1 MFTPKEINELYY
13 WFYPNNSEKIN
24 ENNLNTYLEQCKLFK
39 IKTKNN
45 IFENVLKEFADRI
58 VTNYK
63 KIKKDE
69 RDNIVLQKY
78 IEKELKSQF
87 NIDCLIEENNV
98 YLDKIKDLLLAK
110 SKISEF
116 NILNKTTLYGSKKDY
131 TYNSEPI
138 YIA

>member
-63 KIKKDE
+63 KLKKM
-69 RDNIVLQKY
+69 
-78 IEKELKSQF
+78 KEITSFYK
-87 NIDCLIEENNV
+87 
-98 YLDKIKDLLLAK
+98 
-110 SKISEF
+110 
-116 NILNKTTLYGSKKDY
+116 NILKK
-131 TYNSEPI
+131 N
-138 YIA
+138 